1 MSLLVCWFCLAD
13 FLRFGCSGFGF
24 LVVVFRFYGAWVCL
38 VCWFLGFPFAVVSV
52 VWVLLLFGLVA
63 VGVVCGGFL
72 GGGCVCVCVG
82 VRGLVVLK
90 FDVFW

>member
-1 MSLLVCWFCLAD
+1 MPISCVLVALVLGFWWWFFVSTAL
-13 FLRFGCSGFGF
+13 GF
-24 LVVVFRFYGAWVCL
+24 VCR
-38 VCWFLGFPFAVVSV
+38 FLGFPFAVVSV
-52 VWVLLLFGLVA
+52 VWVLLLFGLVT
-63 VGVVCGGFL
+63 VGVVCDGFL